1 MVSMVGKPIATKKL
15 ALQLTNTA
23 TLIAAGL
30 GPWENSSAVIILKK
44 KAVIN
49 YDSVVVVNDLGL
61 AYHGIDPG
69 PTAKNT
75 T

>member
-1 MVSMVGKPIATKKL
+1 MVGKPIATKKL

-44 KAVIN
+44 EVIN
-49 YDSVVVVNDLGL
+49 CDSVVDVNDLGL

>member
-44 KAVIN
+44 VIN
-49 YDSVVVVNDLGL
+49 YESVVDVNDLGL

>member
-44 KAVIN
+44 VIN
-49 YDSVVVVNDLGL
+49 YDSVVDVNDLGL
-61 AYHGIDPG
+61 TYHGIDPG

>member
-44 KAVIN
+44 AVIN
-49 YDSVVVVNDLGL
+49 YDSVVDVNDLGL